1 MRNSRALFSGVALL
15 AASAALAFEKPI
27 ALTLPDLPVAI
38 VDVRDIAP
46 IQLDIPD
53 MPEIAVRLDVTETT
67 ASLPPAAPPAS
78 LVPEQ
83 PGEPKTAHA
92 APVTPAQQNEIAAV
106 TGPVPAAPEP
116 TPVPPTIV
124 KPALPE
130 PASATSATVLAEPAA
145 PPATAE
151 IAPPDLPAIVVDLPS
166 VMDLAP
172 AISERAATALAL
184 QRLPEKERRDLVQFY
199 AERDNK
205 PLWITPEGWSAK
217 AKGIVARLALAG
229 DDGLFLTDY
238 AVPAFERHDIASLA
252 EADLRLSALAVLY
265 ARDARGARIDPRR
278 LSRLITPKLAI
289 PSAAEV
295 IGTLQQAKGSRE
307 SDSLLASFNPPHAG
321 YRALRARLEDA
332 RKDSSPDAAFVAI
345 PEGPALKV
353 GMRDERVPLV
363 RARLGLGPSQEPV
376 FDRSIAV
383 AVADF
388 QKNAGLPANGILSRQ
403 TLAALGAPTTSRL
416 EADLVAQ
423 MERWRWLP
431 ADLGRDHIIVNV
443 PEYIV
448 RVTRDGSQVHQTK
461 TIVGKPDTP
470 TPIFSDTMDHVVVNP
485 SWFVPPSIMKN
496 EFLPK
501 LAADPDYAAKRGFEV
516 VRRGNNIYVRQP
528 PGERNALGHIKFMFP
543 NDHAVYLHDTPSRGL
558 FNSTRR
564 AFSHGC
570 VRVDQPFRLAEFIM
584 GKDAGYSE
592 ARVRSMVGAGERTVK
607 LPKPLPVHLIYMTHV
622 VDEGGRMTTFED
634 LYGFHALVRSALAQ
648 VSRNSRL

>member
-1 MRNSRALFSGVALL
+1 MP
-15 AASAALAFEKPI
+15 ALA
-27 ALTLPDLPVAI
+27 
-38 VDVRDIAP
+38 
-46 IQLDIPD
+46 
-53 MPEIAVRLDVTETT
+53 ET
-67 ASLPPAAPPAS
+67 
-78 LVPEQ
+78 
-83 PGEPKTAHA
+83 
-92 APVTPAQQNEIAAV
+92 
-106 TGPVPAAPEP
+106 
-116 TPVPPTIV
+116 
-124 KPALPE
+124 
-130 PASATSATVLAEPAA
+130 AA
-145 PPATAE
+145 PPATAD
-151 IAPPDLPAIVVDLPS
+151 IAQPDIPAPDLPAVVVDLPAAI
-166 VMDLAP
+166 DLAP
-172 AISERAATALAL
+172 AIAERATTALAL
-184 QRLPEKERRDLVQFY
+184 QRLPEKERRDLAQLY

-205 PLWITPEGWSAK
+205 PLWITPDGWSAT

-229 DDGLFLTDY
+229 DDGLFLADY

-265 ARDARGARIDPRR
+265 ARDARGARIETRR
-278 LSRLITPKLAI
+278 LSRLITPKLTI
-289 PSAAEV
+289 PSVAEV
-295 IGTLQQAKGSRE
+295 ISALGQAKDSDE
-307 SDSLLASFNPPHAG
+307 SSSLLASFNPPHAG
-321 YRALRARLEDA
+321 YRALRAKLRDA
-332 RKDSSPDAAFVAI
+332 RRESSPDTPLVAI

-376 FDRSIAV
+376 FDRSTAV

-403 TLAALGAPTTSRL
+403 TLAALGAPATSRL

-443 PEYIV
+443 PEFIV

-461 TIVGKPDTP
+461 TIVGRPDTP

-501 LAADPDYAAKRGFEV
+501 MAADPNYAAKRGFEV

-528 PGERNALGHIKFMFP
+528 PGDRNALGHIKFMFP
-543 NDHAVYLHDTPSRGL
+543 NDHAVYLHDTPTRGL

-592 ARVRSMVGAGERTVK
+592 ARVRSMVGSGERTVK
-607 LPKPLPVHLIYMTHV
+607 LPKPLPVHITYMTHV
-622 VDEGGRMTTFED
+622 VDESGQMTTFED
-634 LYGFHALVRSALAQ
+634 IYGFHALVRSALAQ
-648 VSRNSRL
+648 VGRNSRL

>member
-1 MRNSRALFSGVALL
+1 MRNLRALTSGVALL
-15 AASAALAFEKPI
+15 AASAALALEAPI
-27 ALTLPDLPVAI
+27 ELTLPDLPVAS

-46 IQLDIPD
+46 VQLDIPD
-53 MPEIAVRLDVTETT
+53 MPEISVRLDVTETT
-67 ASLPPAAPPAS
+67 ASLPPAPLPAS
-78 LVPEQ
+78 LLSEQ
-83 PGEPKTAHA
+83 PGVARVAQTEPA
-92 APVTPAQQNEIAAV
+92 TPAQQDQIASV
-106 TGPVPAAPEP
+106 TVPVP
-116 TPVPPTIV
+116 V
-124 KPALPE
+124 KPELVP
-130 PASATSATVLAEPAA
+130 AEPALA
-145 PPATAE
+145 AAETETRQATAD
-151 IAPPDLPAIVVDLPS
+151 IVPPELPAVVVDLP
-166 VMDLAP
+166 VRADQGATDIALA
-172 AISERAATALAL
+172 IGERAATVLGL
-184 QRLPEKERRDLVQFY
+184 QRLPEKERRDLAQLY

-205 PLWITPEGWSAK
+205 PLWITQDGWSVA

-229 DDGLFLTDY
+229 DDGLFLADY

-278 LSRLITPKLAI
+278 LSRLITPKLTI
-289 PSAAEV
+289 PSVAEV
-295 IGTLQQAKGSRE
+295 IGSLEKAKDGNE
-307 SDSLLASFNPPHAG
+307 SNDLLASFNPPHAG
-321 YRALRARLEDA
+321 YRTLRDKLRQARQ
-332 RKDSSPDAAFVAI
+332 DSSPDAPLVAI

-376 FDRSIAV
+376 FDRMIAV

-403 TLAALGAPTTSRL
+403 TLAALGAPATSRL

-431 ADLGRDHIIVNV
+431 ADLGRDHIVVNV
-443 PEYIV
+443 PEFIV
-448 RVTRDGSQVHQTK
+448 RVTRDGAAVHQTRV
-461 TIVGKPDTP
+461 IVGKPDTP

-584 GKDAGYSE
+584 GKNAGYSE
-592 ARVRSMVGAGERTVK
+592 ARVRSMVGSGERTVK

-622 VDEGGRMTTFED
+622 VDEGGQITVFED

-648 VSRNSRL
+648 FSRNSRF